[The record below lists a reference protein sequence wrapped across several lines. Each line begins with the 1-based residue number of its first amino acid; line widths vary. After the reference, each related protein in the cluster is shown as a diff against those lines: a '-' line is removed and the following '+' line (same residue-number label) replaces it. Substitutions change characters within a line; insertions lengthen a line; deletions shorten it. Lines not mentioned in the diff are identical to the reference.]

1 MIAAIGRESLSSA
14 TVDRPLHRRLAVVRS
29 IVGILVLSISIGG
42 CVESGDLTY
51 EVTSNV
57 GGSGDELIAA
67 CSGLRVVVFDVYRS
81 DCKFG
86 VASGLGDTNS
96 FDVYSFQELSEEG
109 LAEFQP
115 EIVVPWYRNIFVPVG
130 VAALLFLLL
139 LVAARKEKTALGGN
153 TAAGPTP

>member
-96 FDVYSFQELSEEG
+96 FDVYSFQ
-109 LAEFQP
+109 P